1 MNDMYKERIISIF
14 LMWRVC
20 LSAVASGTRH
30 MTLDEAI
37 MLARLRSVDA
47 SVALNELRTSY
58 WQYRTYRA
66 DMLPEISFQGT
77 LPNYTKNYSAY
88 QLEDG
93 SYTFIRNNYLGLNG
107 KLSIDQNIPFTGGRL
122 SIETSLDYL
131 RMLDG
136 GKAQRFM
143 SVPVAL
149 TLDQPIFGVNTLKWD
164 RKIEPVRYRE
174 AQAKFLQST
183 EEVAMAAI
191 NSFFNLLMAKT
202 SVAVAQQNF
211 DNAVKLYEVAQAKRE
226 MGQIS
231 KNDLLQLEL
240 NRLEAKSAL
249 TDAQSAYKERM
260 FALRAF
266 LDMEGDVE
274 IDPVLPSMVDV
285 PEMIYGDVLDKAMA
299 NNAFSRNLRRR
310 QLEADYQVAKAKG
323 DMRQITL
330 YAQVGYTGTDKGF
343 SGSYSRLKDNQVVEV
358 GVKIPILDWGKRRGA
373 VKVAESNREVVATR
387 LRKETMDFRQ
397 DLFIL
402 VERFNNQRQQVEIA
416 VAADGIAARRYDANV
431 QTFMLGKISTLD
443 LNDSQVKKD
452 EARSEY
458 ISQLFR
464 YWYYYY
470 QLRSL
475 TLWDFEH
482 GTNIDADFN
491 ALIK

>member
-1 MNDMYKERIISIF
+1 
-14 LMWRVC
+14 
-20 LSAVASGTRH
+20 
-30 MTLDEAI
+30 
-37 MLARLRSVDA
+37 
-47 SVALNELRTSY
+47 
-58 WQYRTYRA
+58 
-66 DMLPEISFQGT
+66 
-77 LPNYTKNYSAY
+77 
-88 QLEDG
+88 
-93 SYTFIRNNYLGLNG
+93 
-107 KLSIDQNIPFTGGRL
+107 
-122 SIETSLDYL
+122 
-131 RMLDG
+131 
-136 GKAQRFM
+136 
-143 SVPVAL
+143 
-149 TLDQPIFGVNTLKWD
+149 
-164 RKIEPVRYRE
+164 
-174 AQAKFLQST
+174 
-183 EEVAMAAI
+183 
-191 NSFFNLLMAKT
+191 
-202 SVAVAQQNF
+202 
-211 DNAVKLYEVAQAKRE
+211 
-226 MGQIS
+226 
-231 KNDLLQLEL
+231 
-240 NRLEAKSAL
+240 
-249 TDAQSAYKERM
+249 
-260 FALRAF
+260 
-266 LDMEGDVE
+266 
-274 IDPVLPSMVDV
+274 
-285 PEMIYGDVLDKAMA
+285 
-299 NNAFSRNLRRR
+299 
-310 QLEADYQVAKAKG
+310 
-323 DMRQITL
+323 MRQITL